1 MTRFRQFAILV
12 VLVLVAGAA
21 ASFWQQQEQARRAA
35 AVTIRQEVVQRGTI
49 LSTVSATGH
58 LEAQSEIN
66 LFFSSAAPLPV
77 VELNVALGDRVRQ
90 GDILARLDDAELR
103 LAVAEAQQAL
113 ESARLRLA
121 LLQAPP
127 RPEDLAVAE
136 ANLRL
141 ARNQVY
147 AASLGQSPEAV
158 EIARLNLVLA
168 QNALNQ
174 TYAAMDRLVEQGRWA
189 EKNALQAQ
197 ADQQVEAAQ
206 IADLRYHAA
215 QERPGA
221 GEAASALAAVEQ
233 AEVALQRLQD
243 GPSAEDVK
251 IANLQISQAQ
261 SALEIARLNL
271 EEAVLAAP
279 FDGVVSAVNLRLGEP
294 AAAALPALALVDLSR
309 FFLDVQVDEVDV
321 AIVAA
326 GQAVSVTLDALPDL
340 VLPATVERIAPAA
353 QVNAGVVSYPVRLS
367 LAGAAE
373 TLRAGMTATAAIV
386 VAEARGVVLVPNW
399 AVRRDRDTGQA
410 FVGLL
415 RAGAIADVPVVL
427 GLRDEEYSEVL
438 DGLAAGDIVA
448 VSDQREQ
455 LFSLFGQ

>member
-1 MTRFRQFAILV
+1 
-12 VLVLVAGAA
+12 
-21 ASFWQQQEQARRAA
+21 
-35 AVTIRQEVVQRGTI
+35 
-49 LSTVSATGH
+49 
-58 LEAQSEIN
+58 
-66 LFFSSAAPLPV
+66 
-77 VELNVALGDRVRQ
+77 
-90 GDILARLDDAELR
+90 
-103 LAVAEAQQAL
+103 
-113 ESARLRLA
+113 
-121 LLQAPP
+121 
-127 RPEDLAVAE
+127 
-136 ANLRL
+136 
-141 ARNQVY
+141 
-147 AASLGQSPEAV
+147 
-158 EIARLNLVLA
+158 
-168 QNALNQ
+168 
-174 TYAAMDRLVEQGRWA
+174 
-189 EKNALQAQ
+189 
-197 ADQQVEAAQ
+197 
-206 IADLRYHAA
+206 
-215 QERPGA
+215 
-221 GEAASALAAVEQ
+221 
-233 AEVALQRLQD
+233 
-243 GPSAEDVK
+243 
-251 IANLQISQAQ
+251 
-261 SALEIARLNL
+261 
-271 EEAVLAAP
+271 
-279 FDGVVSAVNLRLGEP
+279 
-294 AAAALPALALVDLSR
+294 LPALALVDLSR

>member
-1 MTRFRQFAILV
+1 
-12 VLVLVAGAA
+12 VLAAAAGAA
-21 ASFWQQQEQARRAA
+21 FYYWQQQELARRAA
-35 AVTIRQEVVQRGTI
+35 AVAVRQEVVQRGAI

-58 LEAQSEIN
+58 LAAQSEVN
-66 LFFSSAAPLPV
+66 LYFAGGAPLPV
-77 VELNVALGDRVRQ
+77 VELTVALGDRVRQ
-90 GDILARLDDAELR
+90 GDVLARLENAELR
-103 LAVAEAQQAL
+103 LAVAEAEQSL
-113 ESARLRLA
+113 EIARLRLA

-147 AASLGQSPEAV
+147 AASLGQSPEAI
-158 EIARLNLVLA
+158 EIARLNLILA

-174 TYAAMDRLVEQGRWA
+174 TYAAMERLVEQGRWA

-215 QERPGA
+215 QEKPGA
-221 GEAASALAAVEQ
+221 GETASALAAVEQ
-233 AEVALQRLQD
+233 AQVALQRLQD
-243 GPSAEDVK
+243 GPGAEDVE
-251 IANLQISQAQ
+251 IANLQISQAE

-271 EEAVLAAP
+271 ADALLVAP

-294 AAAALPALALVDLSR
+294 APAALPAVALADLSR

-321 AIVAA
+321 ASVAV
-326 GQAVSVTLDALPDL
+326 GQPVSVTLDALPDL
-340 VLPATVERIAPAA
+340 VLPAAIERIAPAA
-353 QVNAGVVSYPVRLS
+353 QANAGVVSYPVRLALS
-367 LAGAAE
+367 GAADA
-373 TLRAGMTATAAIV
+373 LRGGMTATAAIV
-386 VAEARGVVLVPNW
+386 VAEVRDVVLVPNW

-410 FVGLL
+410 FVGVL
-415 RAGAIADVPVVL
+415 RAGAIEDVPVVL
-427 GLRDEEYSEVL
+427 GLRDEEYSQVL
-438 DGLAAGDIVA
+438 EGLAAGDIVA

-455 LFSLFGQ
+455 FSLFGQ

>member
-1 MTRFRQFAILV
+1 MLV

-21 ASFWQQQEQARRAA
+21 VFLWQQQERARRAA

-58 LEAQSEIN
+58 LEAQSETS
-66 LFFSSAAPLPV
+66 LYFSSAAPLPV

-103 LAVAEAQQAL
+103 LAVAEAEQAL

-127 RPEDLAVAE
+127 RPDDLAVAE

-243 GPSAEDVK
+243 GPSAEDVE
-251 IANLQISQAQ
+251 IANLQINQAQ
-261 SALEIARLNL
+261 AALEIARLNL
-271 EEAVLAAP
+271 EDAVLAAP
-279 FDGVVSAVNLRLGEP
+279 FDGVVSAVNLRQGEP
-294 AAAALPALALVDLSR
+294 APAALPALALADLSR

-321 AIVAA
+321 ATVAA
-326 GQAVSVTLDALPDL
+326 GQPVSVTLDALPDL

-373 TLRAGMTATAAIV
+373 TLRGGMTATAAIV

-410 FVGLL
+410 FVGVL
-415 RAGAIADVPVVL
+415 RAGAIADIPVVL

-438 DGLAAGDIVA
+438 AGLAAGDIVA